1 MNVLIIDNGTRHLT
15 ELIQL
20 FSGHKIKIVTREKLT
35 DTNIQSDTLVVLSGA
50 APGNP
55 GVLYSDGV
63 YNTELEL
70 IKNHRGPI
78 VGICLGME
86 LIAHAYDMH
95 LHRQKRRI
103 HRLVGARRSPEP
115 EAAFLPETFKVFVA
129 HRYSVQH
136 HNGSVRAL
144 AYSRSGIEI
153 IQHTTKPI
161 IGLQFHPEV
170 RHGKNNGKEI
180 FFLVLKQIAPNF

>member
-1 MNVLIIDNGTRHLT
+1 M
-15 ELIQL
+15 
-20 FSGHKIKIVTREKLT
+20 
-35 DTNIQSDTLVVLSGA
+35 LSGA

-103 HRLVGARRSPEP
+103 HRL
-115 EAAFLPETFKVFVA
+115 
-129 HRYSVQH
+129 
-136 HNGSVRAL
+136 L
-144 AYSRSGIEI
+144 AYSF
-153 IQHTTKPI
+153 T
-161 IGLQFHPEV
+161 
-170 RHGKNNGKEI
+170 
-180 FFLVLKQIAPNF
+180 LKFAMERIMAKRYSSSY